1 MCEVYAIINES
12 GGMGKTTL
20 CMWLAWEY
28 AKRGDRV
35 LIIDLDGQASNLTSA
50 VGLDSRGNDMSTIA
64 EVVNNGYDI
73 RATILELDKNVNII
87 PANDNLTSN
96 AIVDDINS
104 IIRFR
109 EALEIIK
116 TFYDK
121 VFIDVSPDPGIS
133 HYMTYAS
140 ADYIIIPAFA
150 MPKMSNT
157 IDGVC
162 TKIKEIKNSSN
173 PGIANPNLKVLGI
186 FINFYSK
193 KFSGMIDRL
202 AEEAKNYGVELF
214 STTMCISTLIPTM
227 FDKRKGI
234 TRLYPSSQISKNF
247 KTLVNEV
254 EEKKKERLMADSINK
269 YTRPTDMVK
278 PSHHFEGTPVM
289 PTTRGVDTISKTTT
303 SEGRKRKAGR
313 PRKESIKVRYTL
325 FLDPEVKERATKFA
339 EKNNWTLSQLLE
351 VITIQ
356 YLNSIG

>member
-1 MCEVYAIINES
+1 MCEIYAAISEA

-20 CMWLAWEY
+20 CMSLAWEY

-73 RATILELDKNVNII
+73 RATILELDKNVHII

-109 EALEIIK
+109 EALELIK
-116 TFYDK
+116 PFYDK
-121 VFIDVSPDPGIS
+121 IFLDVCSEPGIS

-157 IDGVC
+157 IDSVC
-162 TKIKEIKNSSN
+162 AKIKEVKNSSN

-193 KFSGMIDRL
+193 KFSWMIDRL
-202 AEEAKNYGVELF
+202 AEEAKNYGVDLF
-214 STTMCISTLIPTM
+214 DTTMCISTLIPTM
-227 FDKRKGI
+227 YDKRKGI
-234 TRLYPSSQISKNF
+234 TRLYPFAQVSKNF
-247 KTLVNEV
+247 RKLVNEI
-254 EEKKKERLMADSINK
+254 ERKKKERLIADSIDK
-269 YTRPTDMVK
+269 YTRPIDMVK
-278 PSHHFEGTPVM
+278 QSKPFRDI
-289 PTTRGVDTISKTTT
+289 PTIKGIDVIPKQTATKGD
-303 SEGRKRKAGR
+303 KRKAGR
-313 PRKESIKVRYTL
+313 PQKGNKKERYTL
-325 FLDPEVKERATKFA
+325 FLDPEVKERVTRLA
-339 EKNNWTLSQLLE
+339 ESNKWTLSQLLE
-351 VITIQ
+351 AITIQ
-356 YLNSIG
+356 YLNSINCIK

>member
-1 MCEVYAIINES
+1 MCEVYATISES

-20 CMWLAWEY
+20 CMSLAWEY

-73 RATILELDKNVNII
+73 RATILELDENVHII

-104 IIRFR
+104 IIRFK

-116 TFYDK
+116 PFYDK

-162 TKIKEIKNSSN
+162 AKIKEVKNSSN

-214 STTMCISTLIPTM
+214 DTTMCISTLIPTM
-227 FDKRKGI
+227 YDKRKGVTI
-234 TRLYPSSQISKNF
+234 LYPFAQVSKDF
-247 KTLVNEV
+247 RKLVNEI
-254 EEKKKERLMADSINK
+254 ERRKKN
-269 YTRPTDMVK
+269 
-278 PSHHFEGTPVM
+278 
-289 PTTRGVDTISKTTT
+289 
-303 SEGRKRKAGR
+303 
-313 PRKESIKVRYTL
+313 
-325 FLDPEVKERATKFA
+325 
-339 EKNNWTLSQLLE
+339 
-351 VITIQ
+351 
-356 YLNSIG
+356 